1 MVEPTPFSA
10 INLLP
15 EVNVD
20 SERWNRLPSDEEVA
34 RAVAAIRQRGIN
46 VIQARNAQK
55 ALETLRA
62 IVPAHAEVMSGSS
75 TTLIEIGYDAFI
87 KSGQS
92 SWTDLHDVITAEDET
107 EKRYELRRK
116 SVAADY
122 FISGV
127 NAIAQSGEIVACD
140 KTGSRVGAWPF
151 AAKHLILVSGV
162 NKIVPTLNDALKR
175 VWEYAF
181 PLENARVKKASNGSS
196 QVGKCVILANE
207 ASEGRTIL
215 VLVDEAL
222 GY

>member
-10 INLLP
+10 INLQP
-15 EVNVD
+15 EANVD
-20 SERWNRLPSDEEVA
+20 PERWNRMPSDEEVA
-34 RAVAAIRQRGIN
+34 RTVSAIRRRGVN
-46 VIQARNAQK
+46 VIQARDAPA
-55 ALETLRA
+55 ALATLKS
-62 IVPAHAEVMSGSS
+62 IVPARAEVMNGAS
-75 TTLIEIGYDAFI
+75 TTLIEIGYDTFV
-87 KSGQS
+87 KSDQS
-92 SWTDLHDVITAEDET
+92 SWVDLHNAITAENEA
-107 EKRYELRRK
+107 EKRHELRRK
-116 SVAADY
+116 SVKADY

-162 NKIVPTLNDALKR
+162 NKIAPTLNDALQR

-181 PLENARVKKASNGSS
+181 PLENARVKKASDGSS

-207 ASEGRTIL
+207 ASEGRTTLI
-215 VLVDEAL
+215 LVDEAL